1 MLDLFALT
9 QLTCRASNAA
19 ERLIIVKQLKECS
32 TPLNFQSPLNK
43 VDLQAVNEDLERLFP
58 SSAPSQSQGTFYRIK
73 RQAIKRS
80 LRLYRWIELN
90 LKDFSAA
97 QQQILLAVHAPWVSN
112 YIEAIAQVAQIS
124 HLSNLQDLSIPVNN
138 IAAQGCLPFLKLIE
152 TELMGILEV
161 AQQEGLEV
169 AIHPRIV
176 ASVQQFFW
184 QRVEIMVT
192 SAMTE
197 AAPSLQS
204 ELEAHSSLPEAF
216 HAFYLRFPVLA
227 RWLSQASGDTIH
239 LVRQAIARLVQDRH
253 DLSQQFWDGVAIS
266 RITDCQFVQAQD
278 ATEEHPILQIEF
290 GLTNGP
296 AKCLIYCPYSIQA
309 EVGLQQLYAEVSTD
323 PVKTHSILAKRGYG
337 YIEEAKQPSNLE
349 PFQEIGCYLAIRQLL
364 GSSRGIWGQLQI
376 GIAPRGGCRGE
387 MPWSSGVR
395 SPKNFN
401 IPQTDSKPFNVEEA
415 IQRGFERMDQWLRRQ
430 PQVAALALNTHF
442 AYASAQLCYRPAA
455 TYLKI
460 FRTVQSAP
468 CLANPLAVDAVFRTL
483 SPCRWDGLGELA
495 QLEVKMLWQFN
506 ALWLTIPMNHRY
518 ILYEA
523 EHALFSK
530 LPISPLDYLSRRVQR
545 MSAHDC
551 PPKWRDERGEPLKK
565 LLV

>member
-9 QLTCRASNAA
+9 QLTYRASNLA
-19 ERLIIVKQLKECS
+19 ERLTIVKQLKDCS
-32 TPLNFQSPLNK
+32 TPLSFQSPLKK
-43 VDLQAVNEDLERLFP
+43 VDLQAINEDLEQLFP
-58 SSAPSQSQGTFYRIK
+58 SSTASQSQGAFYRIK

-80 LRLYRWIELN
+80 LRLYRWTELN

-97 QQQILLAVHAPWVSN
+97 QQQILLAVHAPWLSH
-112 YIEAIAQVAQIS
+112 YIEAIAQVAQVS
-124 HLSNLQDLSIPVNN
+124 PLADLKDSSVSVNN
-138 IAAQGCLPFLKLIE
+138 MAAQGCLPFLKLIE
-152 TELMGILEV
+152 TALMAVL
-161 AQQEGLEV
+161 ADTQPAGLEV

-176 ASVQQFFW
+176 ASAQQFFW

-192 SAMTE
+192 RVMTE
-197 AAPSLQS
+197 AAPSFQF

-227 RWLSQASGDTIH
+227 RWLSQVSGDVIH
-239 LVRQAIARLVQDRH
+239 LARQAIARLVQDRH
-253 DLSQQFWDGVAIS
+253 DLSQQFWESVAIS
-266 RITDCQFVQAQD
+266 GITDCQFVQAQD
-278 ATEEHPILQIEF
+278 ATEEHPILQIEIC
-290 GLTNGP
+290 LTNGQ

-337 YIEEAKQPSNLE
+337 YIGKTQQPSNLE
-349 PFQEIGCYLAIRQLL
+349 RFQEMGCHLAIRQLL

-376 GIAPRGGCRGE
+376 GIVPRGVCRDE
-387 MPWSSGVR
+387 MSWHSGVR
-395 SPKNFN
+395 SPKNLN
-401 IPQTDSKPFNVEEA
+401 IPPTDSKPFNVEDA
-415 IQRGFERMDQWLRRQ
+415 IQQGFERMDQWLRCQ

-442 AYASAQLCYRPAA
+442 AYASAQLCHRSAA

-495 QLEVKMLWQFN
+495 QLEFKMLWQFK

-545 MSAHDC
+545 MSAHPC
-551 PPKWRDERGEPLKK
+551 PPKWRDEKDETMKK